1 MCFGKLPANATRG
14 YIFLKV
20 LHVIPWVSPVRGG
33 PALVVRMIAQSVA
46 DCGWDVD
53 IATTDDN
60 GPGRLNVPLGV
71 PVIDHGVTYWYFR
84 RQTSFYNC
92 SLPLGRWLWNNL
104 ANYNLVHIHAL
115 FSYSSTVAAWIAGK
129 KHIPYI
135 VRPFGVLN
143 QWGMQNRRPL
153 LKRLSFRL
161 CERNILEG
169 AAAVQYTS
177 EQERQEA
184 EQLDFHA
191 PSAIIPNPVDLP
203 DQAGAQRGRLRAK
216 YPQLADKVIFL
227 FLSRVDE
234 KKGLDLLLPAFA
246 RVRAQFPQTALVI
259 AGSGSAPLVSGL
271 QELARRHKIE
281 ADVVWAG
288 FVQGADKNNALADA
302 DVFVLP
308 SYSENFGV
316 AAVEAMSFQ
325 LPLIVSDQVGIH
337 DRISSCR
344 AGLVTACDVGALSE
358 AMMKLAADQALR
370 QEMGRNGFSL
380 AKTAFHSEV
389 VTHQLIELYRKL

>member
-1 MCFGKLPANATRG
+1 M
-14 YIFLKV
+14 KV

-46 DCGWDVD
+46 DRGWDVD

-71 PVIDHGVTYWYFR
+71 PVIDRRVTYWYFP

-92 SLPLGRWLWNNL
+92 SFPLATWLWNNL

-115 FSYSSTVAAWIAGK
+115 FSYSSTVAAWIAAK
-129 KHIPYI
+129 RHIPYI

-143 QWGMQNRRPL
+143 RWGMQNRRPL

-169 AAAVQYTS
+169 AATIHYTS

-184 EQLDFHA
+184 EQLDFRA
-191 PSAIIPNPVDLP
+191 PSVIIPNPVDLP
-203 DQAGAQRGRLRAK
+203 DSVGVERGRFRAK

-246 RVRAQFPQTALVI
+246 RVRTQFPQTALVI
-259 AGSGSAPLVSGL
+259 AGSGPATFVSDL
-271 QELARRHKIE
+271 QELSRRHKIE
-281 ADVVWAG
+281 TDVVWAG
-288 FVQGADKNNALADA
+288 FVQGAEKNNALADA

-325 LPLIVSDQVGIH
+325 LPLIVSDQVAIH
-337 DRISSCR
+337 DQITSCQ
-344 AGLVTACDVGALSE
+344 AGLVTPCDVGALSD
-358 AMMKLAADQALR
+358 AMMKLAADPALR
-370 QEMGRNGFSL
+370 REMGQGGVSL
-380 AKTAFHSEV
+380 ARNAFQSEV
-389 VTHQLIELYRKL
+389 VTRQLIELYRTL